1 MRLRL
6 AFRSL
11 RISRLYPFRSSQFM
25 GLIMRHQVLDG
36 HARRNRARPGIDR
49 NPIGVDR
56 PAGSSSGREVNE
68 RAHNLL
74 PLNTLSV
81 TLRFPPAKRPNCAFL
96 ALANCQRSL
105 LIPCSFQGVFSCPRG
120 TERREESTRE
130 NIHRSISEVRNSQ
143 RLPTL
148 TAGSRPSRAV
158 RSTVFGC
165 RCKRRATS
173 PQSSRR
179 SNSSCGSI
187 ETLGSKLLLIQKR
200 RRR

>member
-1 MRLRL
+1 
-6 AFRSL
+6 
-11 RISRLYPFRSSQFM
+11 
-25 GLIMRHQVLDG
+25 MRHQVLDG

-105 LIPCSFQGVFSCPRG
+105 LIPCSFQGVSPIPR
-120 TERREESTRE
+120 STDAGVE
-130 NIHRSISEVRNSQ
+130 CTKDETHWSMCVVLKSQ

-148 TAGSRPSRAV
+148 KAGSRPSRAI
-158 RSTVFGC
+158 RSTVLGC

-179 SNSSCGSI
+179 SNCSCGSI
-187 ETLGSKLLLIQKR
+187 GKLGSKLLLIKKR